1 MQDKKTF
8 REVFN
13 FFVKYRDLIGR
24 MDREALWSSAAE
36 EMGRLCA
43 ELGNTDLAM
52 YMFIAVY
59 LELERRDTANERQA
73 QGQCR
78 GA

>member
-1 MQDKKTF
+1 MQDKKVF

-24 MDREALWSSAAE
+24 MDREAFWSSAAE
-36 EMGRLCA
+36 EMGRLGA
-43 ELGNTDLAM
+43 KLGNTEFVHDL
-52 YMFIAVY
+52 FIAVY

-73 QGQCR
+73 QG
-78 GA
+78 